1 MSTIDEILAL
11 LKQGGKYS
19 VEQKLDGGMNGYAFR
34 ATHIPLS
41 TQVFLKVCDADPDSK
56 ALFQEPQSLIA
67 ATKSS
72 VSKHLIK
79 LVDAEKLGSDFILM
93 ATEWADGGDLLQQI
107 KNTVGQ
113 ADAVRIAIDILHGV
127 TILHSA
133 RFVHRDIKP
142 ANVLLCRD
150 GDLYVPKVGDFGSA
164 AAIPDGSSTV
174 SASRHSALYVPPEG
188 WATPSCYGIP
198 SDLYQIG
205 IVLDEMINGALPY
218 DLGSYLDGTGAQE
231 MKASGVSGLSQLG
244 DYERSKLID
253 GSISRRCSSRKI
265 LTIRPARP
273 YQYKSLKRVINKAIA
288 PLASQR
294 FQTSTAF
301 ISALQAIDV
310 PNWRPVDNDFEAM
323 LWRGWDWRV
332 AGTSSEYT
340 IYRKRPGAATYR
352 RWGGSHASLTSAFS
366 AVESFR

>member
-19 VEQKLDGGMNGYAFR
+19 VQQTLDGGMNGYAFR
-34 ATHIPLS
+34 ATHIPLF

-72 VSKHLIK
+72 ASKNLIK
-79 LVDAEKLGSDFILM
+79 LVDADKLGADFILM

-107 KNTVGQ
+107 QKVIGQ

-127 TILHSA
+127 TVLHSA
-133 RFVHRDIKP
+133 RLVHRDIKP
-142 ANVLLCRD
+142 ANVLLCREGETD
-150 GDLYVPKVGDFGSA
+150 IPKVGDFGSA
-164 AAIPDGSSTV
+164 AAIPEGSSSV
-174 SASRHSALYVPPEG
+174 SASRHSALYVPTEG
-188 WATPSCYGIP
+188 WETPSSYGIP

-205 IVLDEMINGALPY
+205 IILDEMVNGALPY
-218 DLGSYLDGTGAQE
+218 DLASYLDRTAAQE
-231 MKASGVSGLSQLG
+231 MKASSISNLDELG

-253 GSISRRCSSRKI
+253 SSISRRCSSRKI
-265 LTIRPARP
+265 LSMRPARP
-273 YQYKSLKRVINKAIA
+273 YQSKSLKRIINKSIA

-301 ISALQAIDV
+301 ISSLQSLDI
-310 PNWRPVDNDFEAM
+310 PNWRPADEDFEA
-323 LWRGWDWRV
+323 LQWRGWDWRV
-332 AGTSSEYT
+332 AGSSSNYVV
-340 IYRKRPGAATYR
+340 YRRRSKTAAYR
-352 RWGGSHASLTSAFS
+352 RWGSPYASLVSAFF
-366 AVESFR
+366 AVEPFR